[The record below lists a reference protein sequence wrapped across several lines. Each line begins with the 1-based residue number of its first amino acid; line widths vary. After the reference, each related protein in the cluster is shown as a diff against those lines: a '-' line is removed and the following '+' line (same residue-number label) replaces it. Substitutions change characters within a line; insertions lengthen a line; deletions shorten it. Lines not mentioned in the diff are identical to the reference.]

1 MKEIQTKRIKNKNL
15 SNDQPYLKENEIGL
29 LEMKNNNGNENFN
42 DLTVDYT

>member
-29 LEMKNNNGNENFN
+29 LEMKNIVMEMKISMI
-42 DLTVDYT
+42 

>member
-29 LEMKNNNGNENFN
+29 LEMKN
-42 DLTVDYT
+42 TVVEMKISMI